1 MNATIFTTVFN
12 RKGKLLSN
20 GTALIQIRAYLNGR
34 CKFFSTN
41 IYISPTQWDKKHNL
55 IKNHPN
61 AIRLNKQ
68 IADFT
73 TRLQAFEMEQLNKG
87 KKFNIDCYNEFVS
100 GRFSNS
106 FYDFIN
112 REIEENNTTAKA
124 TKVTQRTTLKAL
136 REYKSDV
143 SFDDVTFDFL
153 TGFQR
158 FLTAKSLSKNTINK
172 YFRHIRRF
180 VNLAIDRDKIELN
193 KYPFRKFKAE
203 AEQTERT
210 HLSISELQQLEKL
223 QIPTDK
229 AHLQKSLDMF
239 LFSCYCGLRFSDV
252 VRISNNNIKDIDGC
266 KWLEIRTQKT
276 NIPIRL
282 PISLLNSNLTN
293 IISRYESAEANK
305 FLFENITNQYINRS
319 LKEVAKLAQINKVL
333 TFHVARHT
341 FATTSLYKGV
351 PMEVL
356 KSLLGHTKITTTEI
370 YGKITS
376 ETVVKQLSMVH
387 YG

>member
-112 REIEENNTTAKA
+112 REIEEDNTTAKA

-143 SFDDVTFDFL
+143 LFDGVTFDFL

-203 AEQTERT
+203 AEQTERI

-319 LKEVAKLAQINKVL
+319 LKEVAKLAQINKIL

-376 ETVVKQLSMVH
+376 ETVVKQLSMIH